1 MQVKKLLDDA
11 EDAKIKA
18 RLDALKNFRGGDD
31 DDEDGP
37 GGGGRG
43 GFGRRIKK
51 RGPRPPLSPP
61 PLPPIALTTDL
72 RPSNLPPA
80 PTEV

>member
-1 MQVKKLLDDA
+1 ML
-11 EDAKIKA
+11 
-18 RLDALKNFRGGDD
+18 RNFRGGND

-43 GFGRRIKK
+43 GFGKRIKK

-61 PLPPIALTTDL
+61 PLPQT
-72 RPSNLPPA
+72 
-80 PTEV
+80 